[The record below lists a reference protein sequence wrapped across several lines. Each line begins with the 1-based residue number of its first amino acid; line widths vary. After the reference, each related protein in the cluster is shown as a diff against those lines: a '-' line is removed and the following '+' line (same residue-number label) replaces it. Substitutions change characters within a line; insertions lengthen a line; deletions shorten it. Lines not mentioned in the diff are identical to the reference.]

1 MGGWFRYLALNA
13 QARAGLSANAV
24 VWGAVAALAAAL
36 AFILFTVAAFL
47 WLADRYDPVVAG
59 LVLGGIFL
67 LVALIAA
74 ALCVA
79 TRGRNIARAQAE
91 LAEQKAANAA
101 WLDPKLVAAG
111 LQIGQGIGW
120 RRLGSLALVALV
132 AAGLAY
138 EWRGQKRPADDKTE
152 LEK

>member
-13 QARAGLSANAV
+13 QSRAGLSANAV
-24 VWGAVAALAAAL
+24 IWGAVAALAAGL

-47 WLADRYDPVVAG
+47 WLADRYHPVVAG
-59 LVLGGIFL
+59 LVLGGIFF

-74 ALCVA
+74 ALCFA
-79 TRGRNIARAQAE
+79 TRARNITRARTE

-111 LQIGQGIGW
+111 LQMADGIGW
-120 RRLGSLALVALV
+120 RRLGSLAVVALI

-138 EWRGQKRPADDKTE
+138 EWRGQKSPPDDKTE
-152 LEK
+152 PEK

>member
-13 QARAGLSANAV
+13 QSRAGLSANAV
-24 VWGAVAALAAAL
+24 IWGAVAALAAAL

-47 WLADRYDPVVAG
+47 WLADRYHPVVAG
-59 LVLGGIFL
+59 LVLGGIFF

-74 ALCVA
+74 ALCFA
-79 TRGRNIARAQAE
+79 TRARNIARARTE

-111 LQIGQGIGW
+111 LQMADGIGW
-120 RRLGSLALVALV
+120 RRLGSLAVVALI

-138 EWRGQKRPADDKTE
+138 EWRGQKSPPNDKTE
-152 LEK
+152 PEK